1 MWFSDLL
8 WLGVD
13 PCGVVSACVKHDDGI
28 LGDFG
33 DVLAGAGEVKPA
45 GRLVIIPG
53 EKLELISSFCLKLY
67 SFRENS
73 RNLGFFLLK
82 LKSKFIVEKHEKIKK
97 IQN

>member
-1 MWFSDLL
+1 MVTWFSDLL

-13 PCGVVSACVKHDDGI
+13 SCGVVSACVKHDDGV

-53 EKLELISSFCLKLY
+53 EKIRITVISFLSKLY
-67 SFRENS
+67 S
-73 RNLGFFLLK
+73 
-82 LKSKFIVEKHEKIKK
+82 
-97 IQN
+97 

>member
-1 MWFSDLL
+1 MGTYHTINNVNHCFLTKREQTERKVIWFPDLL

-13 PCGVVSACVKHDDGI
+13 SCWVVSACVKHDDGV

-53 EKLELISSFCLKLY
+53 EKI
-67 SFRENS
+67 R
-73 RNLGFFLLK
+73 
-82 LKSKFIVEKHEKIKK
+82 IH
-97 IQN
+97 